1 MKQVTQ
7 AMVLLCV
14 LCVLPALT
22 GVASSGSSSRTVPTL
37 QAQDATGG
45 QEDLAPARR
54 YYLKGV
60 ELMNN
65 SRFLDAVEQ
74 FQLCI
79 DEDGESIDCHRRLAL
94 ANDSS
99 GYVAEDGSI
108 Y

>member
-1 MKQVTQ
+1 MKQLTQ
-7 AMVLLCV
+7 AMVLLSA

-22 GVASSGSSSRTVPTL
+22 GVASSEPASRTVPVL

-45 QEDLAPARR
+45 QEDLTPARR

-74 FQLCI
+74 FQL
-79 DEDGESIDCHRRLAL
+79 
-94 ANDSS
+94 
-99 GYVAEDGSI
+99 
-108 Y
+108 